1 VVIKIK
7 LQAQQEEKR
16 MKSTSRNGLIALNTA
31 LLAVLA
37 AVSLVPVTEA
47 QVPTQNQYLAVS
59 GMVNGLG
66 SGVVYIVDTQLGQ
79 GTLIASSW
87 NHNANRIE
95 ILGKRSLSKDA
106 AAAMRR

>member
-1 VVIKIK
+1 
-7 LQAQQEEKR
+7 

-31 LLAVLA
+31 LLAVFA

-59 GMVNGLG
+59 GRVNGLG
-66 SGVVYIVDTQLGQ
+66 SGVVYIIDSQLNQ
-79 GTLIASSW
+79 GALVASTW
-87 NHNANRIE
+87 NHNTNRIE

>member
-1 VVIKIK
+1 
-7 LQAQQEEKR
+7 

-66 SGVVYIVDTQLGQ
+66 SGVVYIIDTQLNQ
-79 GTLIASSW
+79 GALVASTW
-87 NHNANRIE
+87 NHNTNRIE

>member
-1 VVIKIK
+1 
-7 LQAQQEEKR
+7 

-47 QVPTQNQYLAVS
+47 QVRTQNQYLAVS
-59 GMVNGLG
+59 GVVNGLG
-66 SGVVYIVDTQLGQ
+66 SGVVYIVDTQLDQ
-79 GTLIASSW
+79 GTLVASTW

>member
-1 VVIKIK
+1 
-7 LQAQQEEKR
+7 

-66 SGVVYIVDTQLGQ
+66 SGVVYIIDTQLNQ
-79 GTLIASSW
+79 GALVASTW

-106 AAAMRR
+106 ATAMRR

>member
-1 VVIKIK
+1 
-7 LQAQQEEKR
+7 

-31 LLAVLA
+31 LLAVFA

-66 SGVVYIVDTQLGQ
+66 SGVVYIIDTQLNQ
-79 GTLIASSW
+79 GALVASTW
-87 NHNANRIE
+87 NHNTNRIE

>member
-1 VVIKIK
+1 
-7 LQAQQEEKR
+7 
-16 MKSTSRNGLIALNTA
+16 MKSTSRNGLIALNTT

-59 GMVNGLG
+59 GVVNGLG
-66 SGVVYIVDTQLGQ
+66 SGVVYIVDTQLDQ
-79 GTLIASSW
+79 GVLVASTW
-87 NHNANRIE
+87 NHNAKRIE

>member
-1 VVIKIK
+1 
-7 LQAQQEEKR
+7 

-37 AVSLVPVTEA
+37 SVSLVPVTEA

-66 SGVVYIVDTQLGQ
+66 SGVVYIVDTQLDQ
-79 GTLIASSW
+79 GVLVASKW
-87 NHNANRIE
+87 NHDTNRID
-95 ILGKRSLSKDA
+95 ILGKRLLSKDA

>member
-1 VVIKIK
+1 
-7 LQAQQEEKR
+7 

-31 LLAVLA
+31 LLAVFA

-59 GMVNGLG
+59 GRVNGLG
-66 SGVVYIVDTQLGQ
+66 SGVVYIIDTQLNQ
-79 GTLIASSW
+79 GTLVASTW
-87 NHNANRIE
+87 NHNTNRIE